1 MAHNSDAT
9 LPKWR
14 SDWPQVL
21 DADALLMRLINPVKR
36 ALRAGPRPVY
46 SIAVSSSGP
55 TEPPTMEPL
64 PDTAQRRGSEIN
76 VRVLIASALVAAIMG
91 ASYPYMVLKLGFGPN
106 VSVVAAFLGY
116 LFLNLLGH
124 KQYDRWQNNIVQT
137 AGTSAAQTAFMCVLL
152 GAFDI
157 LRENS
162 HGKFAIELTPL
173 TSFLWLTTA
182 CTLGVLLAVPLRQHF
197 IVDEK
202 LPFADGLATAETLV
216 VLDPPRRSDAVL
228 AVGGAKLD
236 ENRFELL
243 ASAARHA
250 AMALM
255 FGVVLSAA
263 LMVFRED
270 SHLSF
275 AKMPEGWVPAA
286 VVSTVVLAK
295 MGVGISYSVLSV
307 GSGMLIGLRVCA
319 SMLLGGLLGWVIM
332 PGLLV
337 DNGVIAANP
346 GRNAVL
352 TWVMWPA
359 TGMLVAGGLTA
370 LALRWRVLIR
380 TFASLRS
387 AKIDGADFPLK
398 WVGMGV
404 VACTVLLCVVQKE
417 LLGMPIWATL
427 LATVASIPLML
438 VGLRVLGETG
448 WGPISALSN
457 MMQGLFAA
465 IAPGNTVANMVSSGT
480 TGTIATSSEAI
491 MQDYKAGYII
501 NSTPRAMT
509 IVQLLAVPIGAAAVS
524 WMYPLFVRTYGLID
538 QLGPTGEVIK
548 KAELSS
554 PISKKWAYFAQLL
567 EQGFSALPPST
578 LWGLGAFAV
587 LGVILTV
594 LEDQPKLKKWVPS
607 PTGIGIGI
615 LVPFSVIST
624 MFIGGV
630 VATVWF
636 MSHRKSHE
644 KYATPLASGL
654 IAGEALAA
662 VVLSVYLYC
671 RDNGWL

>member
-1 MAHNSDAT
+1 MSH
-9 LPKWR
+9 
-14 SDWPQVL
+14 
-21 DADALLMRLINPVKR
+21 
-36 ALRAGPRPVY
+36 
-46 SIAVSSSGP
+46 SGAEP
-55 TEPPTMEPL
+55 TNIEPL
-64 PDTAQRRGSEIN
+64 PDTAQRRGPEIN

-116 LFLNLLGH
+116 LFLNLLSH

-157 LRENS
+157 LRAAS
-162 HGKFAIELTPL
+162 HGKFHIELTPL

-216 VLDPPRRSDAVL
+216 VLDPPRATDAIAKAEVRT
-228 AVGGAKLD
+228 GA
-236 ENRFELL
+236 NSFEALG
-243 ASAARHA
+243 AAARQA
-250 AMALM
+250 AAALM
-255 FGVVLSAA
+255 FGALLSAL
-263 LMVFRED
+263 LMVFRKD
-270 SHLSF
+270 SNMSF
-275 AKMPEGWVPAA
+275 ASIPEGWESAA

-295 MGVGISYSVLSV
+295 MGVGVSYSVLSI

-319 SMLLGGLLGWVIM
+319 SMLLGGLLGWVIV
-332 PGLLV
+332 PGMLV
-337 DNGVIAANP
+337 DHGVIPADPN
-346 GRNAVL
+346 RNTVL

-370 LALRWRVLIR
+370 LALRWRVLVR
-380 TFASLRS
+380 TFSSLRS
-387 AKIDGADFPLK
+387 AKIESSDFPIK
-398 WVGMGV
+398 WVGIGV
-404 VACTVLLCVVQKE
+404 LICTVLLCVVQKE
-417 LLGMPIWATL
+417 LLDMPIWATL

-438 VGLRVLGETG
+438 VGLRVLGETS

-524 WMYPLFVRTYGLID
+524 WMYPLFIRTYGLID
-538 QLGPTGEVIK
+538 QVDPQGNVIK

-567 EQGFSALPPST
+567 EQGFSALPSST
-578 LWGLGAFAV
+578 LWALGIFAL

-594 LEDQPKLKKWVPS
+594 LEDKPKLKKWVPS

-624 MFIGGV
+624 MFVGGV
-630 VATVWF
+630 LATIWF
-636 MSHRKSHE
+636 MGHRKSHE
-644 KYATPLASGL
+644 KYSTPLASGL

-662 VVLSVYLYC
+662 VVLSVVLYGM
-671 RDNGWL
+671 DNKWW

>member
-1 MAHNSDAT
+1 
-9 LPKWR
+9 
-14 SDWPQVL
+14 
-21 DADALLMRLINPVKR
+21 
-36 ALRAGPRPVY
+36 
-46 SIAVSSSGP
+46 
-55 TEPPTMEPL
+55 MEPL

-76 VRVLIASALVAAIMG
+76 VRVLIASAVVAAIMG

-157 LRENS
+157 LRESS

-216 VLDPPRRSDAVL
+216 VLDPPRRSDAGLMVATAEVRSGGD
-228 AVGGAKLD
+228 AVGMVGATASAGAKLD

-270 SHLSF
+270 GHLSI
-275 AKMPEGWVPAA
+275 ASIPEGWASAA

-337 DNGVIAANP
+337 DNGVIPANP

-387 AKIDGADFPLK
+387 AKIDGDDFPLK

-567 EQGFSALPPST
+567 EQGFSALPSST
-578 LWGLGAFAV
+578 LWALGAFAV

-662 VVLSVYLYC
+662 VALSVYLYG
-671 RDNGWL
+671 RDSGWF

>member
-1 MAHNSDAT
+1 ME
-9 LPKWR
+9 
-14 SDWPQVL
+14 
-21 DADALLMRLINPVKR
+21 LI
-36 ALRAGPRPVY
+36 LRRGRGPVY
-46 SIAVSSSGP
+46 SLPVSSSGP
-55 TEPPTMEPL
+55 TEPPSIEPL
-64 PDTAQRRGSEIN
+64 PDTAQRRGPEIN

-157 LRENS
+157 LREAS
-162 HGKFAIELTPL
+162 HGKFTIELTPL

-216 VLDPPRRSDAVL
+216 VLDPPRRSDAGLLVPAAEIRGGGTAL
-228 AVGGAKLD
+228 GATVGAKIGED
-236 ENRFELL
+236 RFETL

-270 SHLSF
+270 SHLSI
-275 AKMPEGWVPAA
+275 ASIPEGWVPAA

-337 DNGVIAANP
+337 TNGVIPANP

-359 TGMLVAGGLTA
+359 TGMLVAAGLTA

-387 AKIDGADFPLK
+387 AKIDGDDFPLK

-404 VACTVLLCVVQKE
+404 VVCTVLLCVVQKE
-417 LLGMPIWATL
+417 LLNMPIWATL

-465 IAPGNTVANMVSSGT
+465 IAPGNTVANMVASGT

-538 QLGPTGEVIK
+538 KLGPNGEVIK

-567 EQGFSALPPST
+567 EQGFSALPVST
-578 LWGLGAFAV
+578 LWALGAFAV
-587 LGVILTV
+587 LGVMLTV

-636 MSHRKSHE
+636 LSHRTSHQ

-662 VVLSVYLYC
+662 VALSVYLYG
-671 RDNGWL
+671 RDSGWF

>member
-1 MAHNSDAT
+1 MS
-9 LPKWR
+9 
-14 SDWPQVL
+14 SV
-21 DADALLMRLINPVKR
+21 
-36 ALRAGPRPVY
+36 GP
-46 SIAVSSSGP
+46 I
-55 TEPPTMEPL
+55 EPPNIEPL
-64 PDTAQRRGSEIN
+64 PDTAQRRGAEIN

-157 LRENS
+157 LRDSS

-202 LPFADGLATAETLV
+202 LTFADGLATAETLV
-216 VLDPPRRSDAVL
+216 VLDPPRRTDAGMVI
-228 AVGGAKLD
+228 AAAEVRAGGDKVGVVGSTTAAPGAKID
-236 ENRFELL
+236 DNRFEML

-270 SHLSF
+270 SHLSIS
-275 AKMPEGWVPAA
+275 KMPEGWVSAA

-307 GSGMLIGLRVCA
+307 GSGMLIGFRVCA

-332 PGLLV
+332 PALLV
-337 DNGVIAANP
+337 DNGVLAANP

-370 LALRWRVLIR
+370 LALRWRVLLR
-380 TFASLRS
+380 TFASLRN

-404 VACTVLLCVVQKE
+404 VVCTVLLCVVQKE
-417 LLGMPIWATL
+417 LLHMPIWATL

-524 WMYPLFVRTYGLID
+524 WMYPLFVHTYGLID
-538 QLGPTGEVIK
+538 KLGPTGEVIK

-554 PISKKWAYFAQLL
+554 PISRKWAYFAQLL
-567 EQGFSALPPST
+567 EQGFSALPTST
-578 LWGLGAFAV
+578 LWGLGAFAL
-587 LGVILTV
+587 LGVILTI
-594 LEDQPKLKKWVPS
+594 LEDRPKLKKWVPS

-630 VATVWF
+630 VASVWF

-662 VVLSVYLYC
+662 VVLSVYLYG
-671 RDNGWL
+671 RDSGWF

>member
-1 MAHNSDAT
+1 MAVGSAASFGGYAR
-9 LPKWR
+9 PW
-14 SDWPQVL
+14 Q
-21 DADALLMRLINPVKR
+21 AINPVKR

-157 LRENS
+157 LRANS

-202 LPFADGLATAETLV
+202 LPFVDGLATAETLV

-228 AVGGAKLD
+228 AVAAAGVAGDQAANAPKLD
-236 ENRFELL
+236 ENRLELL

-275 AKMPEGWVPAA
+275 ASIPEGWVPAA

-295 MGVGISYSVLSV
+295 MGVGISYSVLSI

-346 GRNAVL
+346 GRNSVL
-352 TWVMWPA
+352 IWVMWPA

-387 AKIDGADFPLK
+387 AKIDGDDFPLK

-404 VACTVLLCVVQKE
+404 IACTVLLCVVQKE

-524 WMYPLFVRTYGLID
+524 WMYPLFVHTYGIID

-548 KAELSS
+548 KAELTS
-554 PISKKWAYFAQLL
+554 PISQKWAYFAQLL

-578 LWGLGAFAV
+578 LWALGAFAV

-662 VVLSVYLYC
+662 VALSVYLYG
-671 RDNGWL
+671 RDNGWF